1 MLSRWVAAQI
11 LKGHL
16 KNAVTFLPIKI
27 WVENKIHF
35 Y

>member
-27 WVENKIHF
+27 WGGE
-35 Y
+35 